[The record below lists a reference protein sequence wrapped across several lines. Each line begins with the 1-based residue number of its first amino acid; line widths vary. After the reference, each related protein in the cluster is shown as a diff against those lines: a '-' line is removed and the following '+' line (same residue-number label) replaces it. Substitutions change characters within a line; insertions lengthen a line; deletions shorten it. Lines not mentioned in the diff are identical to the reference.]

1 MPSSSKPSAADTT
14 PDPVPATAP
23 LPDDPAWLRWSRDL
37 QAIAQSGLAYTPSH
51 YDRERFE
58 QLRDL
63 ASEIMARYSATPAP
77 VIRDL
82 FAAQT
87 GYATPKIDVR
97 GAVFNPA
104 GELLLVREVAD
115 GGRWTLPGGWADV
128 NYTPAES
135 VLKEIREESGFKA
148 EVTKVA
154 AVLDRT
160 RQGHTHAVFSC
171 TKLFFL
177 CRLVGGTATPSSETS
192 EVAWFA
198 EPDLPADLSTG
209 RVLPRQLHR
218 LFAHLRHPEYS
229 TDWD

>member
-1 MPSSSKPSAADTT
+1 MPNSPKPSVASDAT
-14 PDPVPATAP
+14 PPFSAP
-23 LPDDPAWLRWSRDL
+23 RPDDPAWLRWSREL
-37 QAIAQSGLAYTPSH
+37 QAIAQSGLAYTPTE

-63 ASEIMARYSATPAP
+63 ASEIMARYSTTPAP

-82 FAAQT
+82 FAHET

-97 GAVFNPA
+97 GAVFNPV
-104 GELLLVREVAD
+104 GELLLVREIAD
-115 GGRWTLPGGWADV
+115 HGRWTLPGGWADV

-135 VLKEIREESGFKA
+135 VLKEIREESGFEA

-160 RQGHTHAVFSC
+160 RQGHAHAVFSC
-171 TKLFFL
+171 TKLFFV
-177 CRLVGGTATPSSETS
+177 CRLLGGTARPSSETS

-198 EPDLPADLSTG
+198 ESDLPSDLSTG
-209 RVLPRQLHR
+209 RVLPQQLHR
-218 LFAHLRHPEYS
+218 LFAHHRHPEYP